1 MTQKIMGGGCF
12 CTRRRDAGLFLGD
25 TTRVAA
31 RGHTARSNA
40 MANRSVQ
47 GLASLIEERPVEA
60 FEQLDMA
67 A

>member
-1 MTQKIMGGGCF
+1 MTQKTMGGGYF
-12 CTRRRDAGLFLGD
+12 CTRRRDAGPFLGD
-25 TTRVAA
+25 TTRLAA
-31 RGHTARSNA
+31 QGRTARSNG
-40 MANRSVQ
+40 MANRSFQ